1 MNPALLDRDALA
13 AYLGISPKS
22 VDRWRRD
29 PSFPRPLARI
39 LRWRLTDID
48 AWLADQPLAAN
59 QFPTGATPIRARR
72 SKHDRTTAA

>member
-1 MNPALLDRDALA
+1 MTPALGDREALA
-13 AYLGISPKS
+13 AHLGISTT
-22 VDRWRRD
+22 VLDEWRRD

-72 SKHDRTTAA
+72 SKHDRTTEA